1 MNRVLKFYYRDLKM
15 HGIHYQKWPKKS
27 IFLRKY
33 IALDGTE
40 REKWVCHDPDCAY
53 NAYLKMIDRVLVRRK
68 PSDVRGI
75 LRRATFKL
83 WLVAMNSPRWVHYK
97 HEFKLGILKNMMF
110 LLEKYVI
117 SGRIPLRLRAHGVR
131 ELTAWLLN
139 TAFNKECKEFKVDSL
154 PLD

>member
-1 MNRVLKFYYRDLKM
+1 MNRVLKFYYRYLKM

-33 IALDGTE
+33 IAMDGTE
-40 REKWVCHDPDCAY
+40 REKWVCHDPDSAY
-53 NAYLKMIDRVLVRRK
+53 NHYLKMIDRVLVRRN

-97 HEFKLGILKNMMF
+97 TEFKIDILKNMMH
-110 LLEKYVI
+110 LLEKYII
-117 SGRIPLRLRAHGVR
+117 SGRIPLRLSAHGVR
-131 ELTAWLLN
+131 QMTAWLLN
-139 TAFNKECKEFKVDSL
+139 TAFSKTCKEFKVDSL

>member
-40 REKWVCHDPDCAY
+40 REKWVCHDPDSAY
-53 NAYLKMIDRVLVRRK
+53 NHYLKMIDRVLVRRN

-83 WLVAMNSPRWVHYK
+83 WFVAMNSPRWVHYK
-97 HEFKLGILKNMMF
+97 TEFKIDILKNMMH
-110 LLEKYVI
+110 LLEKYII

-131 ELTAWLLN
+131 QMTAWLLN
-139 TAFNKECKEFKVDSL
+139 TAFSKTCKEFKVDSL

>member
-27 IFLRKY
+27 IFIRKY

-40 REKWVCHDPDCAY
+40 REKWVCHDPDSAY
-53 NAYLKMIDRVLVRRK
+53 NHYLKMIDRVLVRRK

-83 WLVAMNSPRWVHYK
+83 WLVAMQSARWVHYK
-97 HEFKLGILKNMMF
+97 TEFKIGILKNMMF
-110 LLEKYVI
+110 LLEKYII

-131 ELTAWLLN
+131 QLTAWLLN